1 MAGTKNAAKW
11 PMVKLGE
18 ILFPAGE
25 PERITDTSKEKFV
38 TLKLHG
44 QGAVERQVGIGKT
57 PRPFSGFRISS
68 GQFIYSRID
77 ARNGAFAIVP
87 PDLDGAVVSKDF
99 PVFEISENID
109 HRYLA
114 HLGKSGILEQLAQAR
129 SAGATNRQ
137 RIKEEVFLGFEI
149 PLPPL
154 GEQRRIAEILDSIQ
168 TQALQLERK
177 IECLDMIMQSAV
189 EGLVSDSSSD
199 LVIVDDVAE
208 VSGGLALGKRDSK
221 PVQAPYLRVANV
233 FRNRLELDEIKILR
247 ATDKELERTGLKAGD
262 ILIVEAHGNAAE
274 VGRAA
279 VLTEDLTGYTFQ
291 NHLFRARVRDDSID
305 PALLCRILNSHF
317 VRQQMAKRVST
328 TSGLKT
334 TSISKIRSLKIPLPS
349 SEVQR
354 SFAAVLEVHSQ
365 LMDLNNDRRQRI
377 QELQKSLS
385 IRAFQGE
392 L

>member
-1 MAGTKNAAKW
+1 MAGTKDSVKW

-18 ILFPAGE
+18 LCSETRRRVGTANLPVYSITKHQGFVSNYFKKDVHSKDLSKYKVVEAGDFAYATIHLDE
-25 PERITDTSKEKFV
+25 GSIGIAPETVAISPMYTT
-38 TLKLHG
+38 
-44 QGAVERQVGIGKT
+44 
-57 PRPFSGFRISS
+57 FSASDP
-68 GQFIYSRID
+68 RID
-77 ARNGAFAIVP
+77 PSYLLRFLKSDVA
-87 PDLDGAVVSKDF
+87 
-99 PVFEISENID
+99 
-109 HRYLA
+109 LA
-114 HLGKSGILEQLAQAR
+114 HYQILGTGSIERRKNINFKALSELR
-129 SAGATNRQ
+129 
-137 RIKEEVFLGFEI
+137 I

-154 GEQRRIAEILDSIQ
+154 DEQRRIAEILDSIQ

-199 LVIVDDVAE
+199 LVLVDDVAE

-221 PVQAPYLRVANV
+221 LVQAPYLRVANV

-365 LMDLNNDRRQRI
+365 LMYLNNDRRQRI